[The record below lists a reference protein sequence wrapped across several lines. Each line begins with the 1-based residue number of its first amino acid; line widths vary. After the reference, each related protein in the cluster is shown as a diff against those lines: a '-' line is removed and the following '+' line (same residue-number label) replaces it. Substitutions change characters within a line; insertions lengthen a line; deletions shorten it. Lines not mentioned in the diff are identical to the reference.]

1 MAEIAAEL
9 VRLRVDVIIATGTAP
24 ALAAKQA
31 TSAIPIVFPFAGDP
45 IGSGLVTSLARPGG
59 NITGMSNQATDLAA
73 KRIELLRE
81 IVPHL
86 HRLAVLANAGY
97 PAAALEK
104 SEVET
109 AARTLGLEVVPF
121 EVRESNNIAPA
132 FEAVKGKAEALF
144 LVGDPLMTANR
155 TRVTS
160 LALAAR
166 LPTIYVHSEYVD
178 AGGLMSYGANFPDL
192 FRRSAEVMD
201 KILRGT
207 KPGDIPVE
215 QPTKFE
221 LVINLKTAKAL
232 GLEIPADPARPRRRG
247 DRMRP
252 PRVHHAARR
261 RGGVWPLAA
270 RAQQRGR
277 VRRVGVFMSTA
288 EDDTEFKAR
297 VAAFL
302 QGLQELGWT
311 DGRNMRIDVRWPAGD
326 AERIRRYATEFVAL
340 APDVILATGATV
352 GPLLQATRDVPIVF
366 TIISDPVGAG
376 FVDSLARPGGN
387 ATGFI
392 TFEYSLSGKWLELL
406 KQIAPHVTRA
416 AVLRDSSGPSG
427 IGQFGAIQ
435 TVAPSLGMEV
445 SPISMRDPGEI
456 ERAVAAFARSSNG
469 GLVVTGSALAV
480 VHRDLII
487 TLAGRHKLPAVY
499 FQRLFA
505 AGGGLISYGTD
516 FVDQYRR
523 AAGYVDRILKG
534 EKPADLPVQAPT
546 RLELAINLK
555 TAKAL
560 GLDVPPSLLARA
572 DEVIE

>member
-1 MAEIAAEL
+1 MTRRKFITLLGGAAAAWPLAARAQQAGRLPTIGVLGGATPSAESQRVAALVQRLQDLGWIEGRTIAIEYRWAEGRSARLAEIAAEL
-9 VRLRVDVIIATGTAP
+9 VRLRVDVIFATGTAP

-31 TSAIPIVFPFAGDP
+31 TSVIPIVFPFAGDP

-104 SEVET
+104 SEVEA

-192 FRRSAEVMD
+192 FRRSAEVVD

-221 LVINLKTAKAL
+221 FVINLKAAKAIS
-232 GLEIPADPARPRRRG
+232 LE
-247 DRMRP
+247 
-252 PRVHHAARR
+252 
-261 RGGVWPLAA
+261 
-270 RAQQRGR
+270 
-277 VRRVGVFMSTA
+277 
-288 EDDTEFKAR
+288 
-297 VAAFL
+297 
-302 QGLQELGWT
+302 
-311 DGRNMRIDVRWPAGD
+311 
-326 AERIRRYATEFVAL
+326 
-340 APDVILATGATV
+340 
-352 GPLLQATRDVPIVF
+352 
-366 TIISDPVGAG
+366 
-376 FVDSLARPGGN
+376 
-387 ATGFI
+387 
-392 TFEYSLSGKWLELL
+392 
-406 KQIAPHVTRA
+406 
-416 AVLRDSSGPSG
+416 
-427 IGQFGAIQ
+427 
-435 TVAPSLGMEV
+435 
-445 SPISMRDPGEI
+445 
-456 ERAVAAFARSSNG
+456 
-469 GLVVTGSALAV
+469 
-480 VHRDLII
+480 
-487 TLAGRHKLPAVY
+487 
-499 FQRLFA
+499 
-505 AGGGLISYGTD
+505 
-516 FVDQYRR
+516 
-523 AAGYVDRILKG
+523 
-534 EKPADLPVQAPT
+534 
-546 RLELAINLK
+546 
-555 TAKAL
+555 
-560 GLDVPPSLLARA
+560 VPPSLLARA